1 MIKKI
6 YFAAPL
12 FTEMET
18 RYNRYVVD
26 LIRDKYGDQVEI
38 YLPQEN
44 ESIND
49 KTQFADS
56 LAIAQ
61 GDNAELEEADIL
73 IAILDGVTPDSGL
86 SAEIGYFYSFN
97 RPILAIYS
105 DSRQGTHGNQ
115 AKIEALDKIAE
126 SQFSYI
132 NLYTVGL
139 VKLRGQIYPSAQDLV
154 DNLASFLGK

>member
-1 MIKKI
+1 MTKKI

-18 RYNRYVVD
+18 RYNQYVVD
-26 LIRDKYGDQVEI
+26 LIRDKYGDQVDI

-44 ESIND
+44 EAIND

-73 IAILDGVTPDSGL
+73 IAVLD
-86 SAEIGYFYSFN
+86 
-97 RPILAIYS
+97 
-105 DSRQGTHGNQ
+105 
-115 AKIEALDKIAE
+115 
-126 SQFSYI
+126 
-132 NLYTVGL
+132 
-139 VKLRGQIYPSAQDLV
+139 
-154 DNLASFLGK
+154 